1 MFLEIDIGN
10 TRVKWRLRDKQR
22 VMAAHSSSTALLVDS
37 ADVELIFAQVDLF
50 SVSAVY
56 IASVVPRCDDLLL
69 GWCKASFQFAPIFAE
84 VVKRQGGV
92 LNGYVDVSQ
101 MGVDRWL
108 ALLAAWR
115 RAEGVCLVVDA
126 GSAVTVDLLLSGG
139 VHHGGYIVPGLQSM
153 NVTLFQNTDRVKVSD
168 VHFPVQ
174 LHAGTSTVE
183 AVASGLPM
191 MLLGL
196 IERACSELEAIE
208 VGRPKIIV
216 TGGDGEYISAVLVSH
231 GVECVE
237 FVPELVLDGLALA
250 IESE

>member
-1 MFLEIDIGN
+1 MFLEIDVGN

-22 VMAAHSSSTALLVDS
+22 VMAAHSSPTAVLVDL
-37 ADVELIFAQVDLF
+37 AGVELIFAQVDL
-50 SVSAVY
+50 SRVSAVY

-69 GWCKASFQFAPIFAE
+69 GWCKASLQFTPIFAE
-84 VVKRQGGV
+84 VVKRRAGV
-92 LNGYVDVSQ
+92 LNGYGEVSQ
-101 MGVDRWL
+101 MGVERWL

-115 RAEGVCLVVDA
+115 RTEDVCLVVDA

-139 VHHGGYIVPGLQSM
+139 VHRGGYIVPGLQLM
-153 NVTLFQNTDRVKVSD
+153 NAALFQNTDRVKMSD

-174 LHAGTSTVE
+174 FNAGTSTAE
-183 AVASGLPM
+183 AVASGLPL

-196 IERACSELEAIE
+196 IERAYSEIEAIE
-208 VGRPKIIV
+208 VGRPRIIV
-216 TGGDGEYISAVLVSH
+216 TGGDGEYMSALLASG
-231 GVECVE
+231 GVGCVE